1 MKLFLRALIV
11 ALLLAVGGVL
21 AAQTAKH
28 LVRPL
33 AKPLATTKQG
43 ASGAASGVAYSYYRF
58 TGLDDNSSG
67 GAQQAWREIKGFEA
81 SDNTGTNLFQ
91 SLYLAALASRALNED
106 HKVFDGNPNTYWDS
120 FARTSGDHQWIQVQ
134 LSEARIIRSVTL
146 DPYASFWQPA
156 NMKIEGSNNG
166 SDWTELTTFAT
177 SYNTNADIVVADV
190 QS

>member
-1 MKLFLRALIV
+1 MKRKAFIL

-21 AAQTAKH
+21 VAQTAIP

-43 ASGAASGVAYSYYRF
+43 ASAPVSGVAYSYYRF

-67 GAQQAWREIKGFEA
+67 DARQGWREIKGFEA
-81 SDNTGTNLFQ
+81 GDNTGTNLFQ
-91 SLYLAALASRALNED
+91 SLYLAALASNALGEAY
-106 HKVFDGNPNTYWDS
+106 KPFDGDPNTYWDS
-120 FARTSGDHQWIQVQ
+120 FPRASGDHQWIQVQ
-134 LSEARIIRSVTL
+134 LSEAKIIRSVTL
-146 DPYASFWQPA
+146 DPFWQFWQPA

-177 SYNTNADIVVADV
+177 SYNTTADTVVADV